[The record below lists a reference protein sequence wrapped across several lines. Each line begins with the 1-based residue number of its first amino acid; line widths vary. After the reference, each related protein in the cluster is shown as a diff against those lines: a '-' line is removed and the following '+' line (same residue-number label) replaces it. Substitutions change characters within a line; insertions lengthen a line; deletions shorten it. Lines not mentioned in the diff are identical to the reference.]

1 MKPVKVIVV
10 AILLTVFAIAC
21 AKYMNNNSGT
31 SPAAG
36 TKPSGTATSTPDE
49 FASTRPIYK
58 ENCAKCHGDNG
69 DGGPVTIDGKRLRVP
84 SFKSGHAL
92 KHSDQDFVDQIV
104 TGGDGMPAFK
114 RKLDSTQV
122 HGPPPLIRQEF
133 QPKQG
138 LG

>member
-10 AILLTVFAIAC
+10 AILSTVFTIAC
-21 AKYMNNNSGT
+21 AKYMNTNSGT

-36 TKPSGTATSTPDE
+36 TTPAGTATSTPDE
-49 FASTRPIYK
+49 FASTRPIFK
-58 ENCAKCHGDNG
+58 EDCAKCHGDNG
-69 DGGPVTIDGKRLRVP
+69 DGGPVTIDGKKLRVP

-114 RKLDSTQV
+114 GKLDPKQINDFV
-122 HGPPPLIRQEF
+122 RFIRKEF
-133 QPKQG
+133 QHK
-138 LG
+138 